1 MLAKIYP
8 KKCVI
13 IWATWLITFF
23 TLFNLSETAQTSWFC
38 KYLDSVQ
45 VLNSV
50 TCGIFQIY
58 FCNNLLN
65 SDQNSKI
72 ESKTKL
78 NKKRIETLLN
88 ELFVLDGEEQNE
100 ATTNEYTDNLNIKI
114 VWLTCSRANN
124 YLSIRYCWLWTG
136 KTIW

>member
-1 MLAKIYP
+1 MSKNARD
-8 KKCVI
+8 
-13 IWATWLITFF
+13 
-23 TLFNLSETAQTSWFC
+23 NLSNMAHDLFYFIQSFGNKLKLRDFVNIWIV
-38 KYLDSVQ
+38 DDRIQ

-50 TCGIFQIY
+50 TCGLFQIY

-124 YLSIRYCWLWTG
+124 YLSIRYC
-136 KTIW
+136 